1 MAELNSKFYISE
13 KLSRWLEVS
22 QSRSVAVAR
31 DSGFGRRFAATSV
44 TAAPPVDQGTGAAN
58 G

>member
-1 MAELNSKFYISE
+1 MTVLNSKFYISE
-13 KLSRWLEVS
+13 KLAGWLEVS

-31 DSGFGRRFAATSV
+31 DSGFGRRFPATSV
-44 TAAPPVDQGTGAAN
+44 TAAAPIDQGIGAAN

>member
-1 MAELNSKFYISE
+1 MAVVNSKFYISA
-13 KLSRWLEVS
+13 KLTEWLEKS

-31 DSGFGRRFAATSV
+31 DNAYGRTFSSTNK
-44 TAAPPVDQGTGAAN
+44 TADAPVDQGTGAAN